1 LQMAVKAEGLG
12 FGSAF
17 GRGGLFAL
25 FASASVVAVTGG
37 LIGFAFSITGS
48 SINPSSLYFGE
59 NVRQRRCPGMAT

>member
-1 LQMAVKAEGLG
+1 
-12 FGSAF
+12 
-17 GRGGLFAL
+17 
-25 FASASVVAVTGG
+25 VVAVTGG